1 MRRTETCGSG
11 RVAHR
16 CGGWSEMS
24 GWISGLGAFLGRS
37 AETTGYGLVL
47 LGRTLFH
54 LPHLLTRR
62 RIRDTLDL
70 CYTYCTGSFTVTAVV
85 ALFTG
90 MILALNSGLSL
101 QELGQEALIGR
112 IVAVSLIREMGPF
125 MTALILTAS
134 IGSGIAAEL
143 GTMKVSE
150 EIDALRIM
158 SISPVRFLILPRI
171 VALTLVT
178 PVLTIFAGLIGI
190 LGGMFVAY
198 FQLGVGWMAFQN
210 DGLEFLTQKDVF
222 TGLFK
227 SVVFGVTIATVG
239 CTQGLLTRG
248 GATGVGQAARRAV
261 VVTFLLVIIMGYYI
275 TWAVLT

>member
-1 MRRTETCGSG
+1 MT
-11 RVAHR
+11 
-16 CGGWSEMS
+16 
-24 GWISGLGAFLGRS
+24 GWIHGLGGFLGRS

-47 LGRTLFH
+47 LARTISH
-54 LPHLLTRR
+54 LPHLMTRR
-62 RIRDTLDL
+62 RMRDSLDL
-70 CYTYCTGSFTVTAVV
+70 CYIYCTGSFTVTAVV

-90 MILALNSGLSL
+90 MILALNGGLSL
-101 QELGQEALIGR
+101 QELGQESLIGR

-143 GTMKVSE
+143 GTMKISE

-158 SISPVRFLILPRI
+158 SISPVRFLILPRL

-190 LGGMFVAY
+190 LGGIFVAH
-198 FQLGVGWMAFQN
+198 FQLGVGWMAFRN
-210 DGLEFLTQKDVF
+210 DALEALTLEDIQ

-261 VVTFLLVIIMGYYI
+261 VVSFLLIIIMGYYI
-275 TWAVLT
+275 SWSFLT